1 MAEFNPFA
9 AAASYVGAKAK
20 ENPACSDAD
29 RKLLESID
37 GHGSE
42 ANFQSLG
49 KAIDSAGDTVE
60 KLSKT
65 SKHHA
70 EIAKNEKEKAE
81 DALAAK
87 RAQKDLDA
95 EKSTEADDLG
105 D

>member
-9 AAASYVGAKAK
+9 AAATYVGAKAK

-65 SKHHA
+65 
-70 EIAKNEKEKAE
+70 
-81 DALAAK
+81 LFLGR
-87 RAQKDLDA
+87 RAPW
-95 EKSTEADDLG
+95 
-105 D
+105 

>member
-9 AAASYVGAKAK
+9 AAATYVGAKAK

-49 KAIDSAGDTVE
+49 KAIDAAGDTVE
-60 KLSKT
+60 KLDDQIEDGRVRAGGT
-65 SKHHA
+65 SRRRPRRSTPRRRT
-70 EIAKNEKEKAE
+70 
-81 DALAAK
+81 
-87 RAQKDLDA
+87 RASDEGSA
-95 EKSTEADDLG
+95 RARS
-105 D
+105 